1 MEFNQMAKDL
11 FTEAELAEIQAEAD
25 RLAEQMLREEMRKEL
40 VKQATAQSLAA
51 KKAKLKV
58 AVSQTPAA
66 PAINDN
72 IVNTTY
78 DVEAQKVIKTI
89 QEENARLRTEIDKY
103 KAALTSKGF
112 KLNVNDEVVASDA
125 RAILEN
131 LGVGNE
137 DIEGILAQ
145 LRGDEQYDQIKE
157 IANEYLENKYEKEE
171 TVIEDKNQIID
182 FTSAEASF

>member
-58 AVSQTPAA
+58 AVSQSPAA
-66 PAINDN
+66 PAIDDN
-72 IVNTTY
+72 VVNTTY
-78 DVEAQKVIKTI
+78 DVDAQKVIKSL
-89 QEENARLRTEIDKY
+89 QEENAKLRAEADKY
-103 KAALTSKGF
+103 RAALTSKGF
-112 KLNVNDEVVASDA
+112 KLSVKDEVVSSDA

-131 LGVGNE
+131 LGLGNE

-157 IANEYLENKYEKEE
+157 IASDYLADKYAKEE